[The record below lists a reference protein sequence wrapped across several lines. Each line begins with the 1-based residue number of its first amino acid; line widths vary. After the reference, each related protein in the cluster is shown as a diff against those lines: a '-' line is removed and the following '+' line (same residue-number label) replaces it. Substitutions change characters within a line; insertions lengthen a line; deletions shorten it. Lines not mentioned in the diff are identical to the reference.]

1 MAITPRRSRSAS
13 GRRSW
18 TRWSRRTAS
27 WPKRRAGS
35 GSAALRC
42 GGGFA
47 PTASG
52 PTRAAATG
60 PRRACSGARRQ
71 AAGVVVSRRLASRSG
86 HAREAMPATPYVVED
101 YVRRSDVDF
110 AGLIFYGSYVRFF
123 EIAETELF
131 RACGLAYAQ
140 VFDRYDIFL
149 PRKAVHSEF
158 YRPARLDDRL
168 RVATYVG
175 RVGTKPMTLNFD
187 VLRGTGR
194 ALIAAG
200 WMVLVCVDRKQ
211 LKPRRL
217 PAELVEAL
225 APHTLSLEAARAQ
238 LGAPAPAPAPAP
250 PTP

>member
-1 MAITPRRSRSAS
+1 MRVA
-13 GRRSW
+13 
-18 TRWSRRTAS
+18 
-27 WPKRRAGS
+27 
-35 GSAALRC
+35 
-42 GGGFA
+42 
-47 PTASG
+47 
-52 PTRAAATG
+52 
-60 PRRACSGARRQ
+60 
-71 AAGVVVSRRLASRSG
+71 
-86 HAREAMPATPYVVED
+86 PYVIEE
-101 YVRRSDVDF
+101 YVRWSDVDF
-110 AGLIFYGSYVRFF
+110 AGIIFYGSYVRFF

-140 VFDRYDIFL
+140 VFDRYDVFL

-158 YRPARLDDRL
+158 YSPARLDDRL

-175 RVGTKPMTLNFD
+175 RIGTTSLTLNFD
-187 VLRGTGR
+187 VFRGTGR

-238 LGAPAPAPAPAP
+238 LGAPAPAPAPPPPPPPNPPRPCCWGPAP
-250 PTP
+250 PRAAAPARGRGGGGGPPPLRPPPAPPASRGP